1 MFYAQIKI
9 STLQDRI
16 LRTRESS
23 PLLRKARNSTRRNAS
38 TREQSADSVFFFA
51 VDVSSISG
59 ETRAL

>member
-9 STLQDRI
+9 STLQDRT

-23 PLLRKARNSTRRNAS
+23 PLLRKARNSTRRNV
-38 TREQSADSVFFFA
+38 DSVFFFV
-51 VDVSSISG
+51 VDVGSISG

>member
-9 STLQDRI
+9 STLQDPT

-23 PLLRKARNSTRRNAS
+23 PLLRKARNSTRRKAS
-38 TREQSADSVFFFA
+38 TREESADSVFFFA
-51 VDVSSISG
+51 VDVNSISG